1 VVFDLSNTKKEI
13 IDFGSELASASQE
26 IEGSITLSDSWYI
39 DFVKRWPPLGLI
51 NREGRSPTSQD
62 IKKYFTEPSF

>member
-1 VVFDLSNTKKEI
+1 MMEKCGFVLTKKEI

-39 DFVKRWPPLGLI
+39 ADSKVPVILF
-51 NREGRSPTSQD
+51 
-62 IKKYFTEPSF
+62 FM